1 MQPCTAS
8 WSAMSSIDKVLHT
21 VNKTIQFLAVS
32 ALMLTANSAL
42 AQKSGQSMQ
51 IQYGVVVGSSYVQEK
66 SEAGKGALVGGAVG
80 YGLTRNKSSSKKAAA
95 TVTGAALGGAAKNKS
110 QGSREARQYEVQT
123 GSGMVVIISDQTE
136 IQVDDCVRVEN
147 PGNSNANI
155 RRVDDGY
162 CDPASAEVVE
172 ELREDALEEANECA
186 DAKKELATA
195 QSDEA
200 FDRAYRKVEILCN
213 M

>member
-1 MQPCTAS
+1 M
-8 WSAMSSIDKVLHT
+8 M
-21 VNKTIQFLAVS
+21 NKTIQLLAAVTLLFVS
-32 ALMLTANSAL
+32 NNAL

-66 SEAGKGALVGGAVG
+66 SDAGKGALVGGAVG

-123 GSGMVVIISDQTE
+123 ASGTVVIISDQTE

-155 RRVDDGY
+155 RRVDGAY
-162 CDPASAEVVE
+162 CDPASAEVVA
-172 ELREDALEEANECA
+172 ELKEDAIEEATECA
-186 DAKKELATA
+186 DAKKELAAA
-195 QSDEA
+195 QTDEA